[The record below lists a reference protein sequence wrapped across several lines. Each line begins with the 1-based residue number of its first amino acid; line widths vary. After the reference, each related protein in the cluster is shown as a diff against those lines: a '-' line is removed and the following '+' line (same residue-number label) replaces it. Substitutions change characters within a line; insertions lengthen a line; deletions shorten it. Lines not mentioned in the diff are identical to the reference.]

1 MRHYSICDSFCPG
14 VVMWC
19 PLRAP
24 PLSSLAEASKSPPGV
39 QDINIPWHASSH
51 IARPSSVER
60 PIRGPGPAPL
70 PRREPAWRPRV
81 VPNRLRRSPSSV
93 AIDSFKIPSNN
104 TPPPLLLTITS
115 VPVRCTALSRS
126 ANLEVWGG
134 SSYAQLSRGCGQA
147 STCPSCAAYFLR
159 GMRQCC
165 TPFHAIAPHPTRVHS
180 PRFEPCLGLRYGSP
194 P

>member
-39 QDINIPWHASSH
+39 QDINIRWHASSH
-51 IARPSSVER
+51 IVRPSSVER

-81 VPNRLRRSPSSV
+81 VPNRLRRSPSLSQSI
-93 AIDSFKIPSNN
+93 ALKLHPI
-104 TPPPLLLTITS
+104 TRHPPLVLTITS

-134 SSYAQLSRGCGQA
+134 SSCVQLSRGCGQA
-147 STCPSCAAYFLR
+147 STCPGCAACFLR

-165 TPFHAIAPHPTRVHS
+165 TPFHGRATQPAV
-180 PRFEPCLGLRYGSP
+180 
-194 P
+194 

>member
-24 PLSSLAEASKSPPGV
+24 PLSSSQRPPRALQESKTLISDGMRHPILLVRAPWSAQSEVPVRLPCLGASQLGALAWSRIGYDVALALSQS
-39 QDINIPWHASSH
+39 
-51 IARPSSVER
+51 IALKFH
-60 PIRGPGPAPL
+60 PITRH
-70 PRREPAWRPRV
+70 
-81 VPNRLRRSPSSV
+81 
-93 AIDSFKIPSNN
+93 
-104 TPPPLLLTITS
+104 PPLVLTITS

-134 SSYAQLSRGCGQA
+134 SSCVQLSRGCGQA

-180 PRFEPCLGLRYGSP
+180 PRFEPCLGLRYGSQP
-194 P
+194 